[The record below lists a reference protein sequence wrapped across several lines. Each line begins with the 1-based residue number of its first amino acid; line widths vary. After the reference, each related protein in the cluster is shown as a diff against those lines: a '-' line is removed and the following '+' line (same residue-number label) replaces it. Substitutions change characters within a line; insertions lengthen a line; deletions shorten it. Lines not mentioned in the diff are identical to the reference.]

1 MYMFTANSGRRRAL
15 SRRSAMSLL
24 EITIAAALLTAL
36 MIVSTQLIR
45 ALGGNQQALERRAL
59 AMRTVQALAEQIG
72 NTPWAALS
80 SESVGLIEIPADVT
94 SFLPNAKLNL
104 ALDEEHEPVVAK
116 RVSLELQWNGST
128 GQPAGPA
135 RLTTWIFPD
144 DLPLK

>member
-1 MYMFTANSGRRRAL
+1 MDMFTANSGRRRAL

-72 NTPWAALS
+72 NTPWEALS
-80 SESVGLIEIPADVT
+80 AESVGLIEIPADVT